1 MQGLNLIHVGFLAAA
16 LVVVLPIII
25 HLLFRQRARTVQV
38 GTLRFLLQVVR
49 ENRRRQRIQQWMLL
63 SLRMLAVLLLA
74 LLFGRPYW
82 DQSQFRGLDQEVVLI
97 VDRSASMHARDSAGE
112 TSFDRAIVSA
122 KRELSQLDDNVIVHV
137 AVSDAAGVMEIPPD
151 QLWQTVPTQAAT
163 DLGLAYSWARDLV
176 AASGRATRKIVMI
189 TDLQQSGLPRTPM
202 QQLPEGVDFAI
213 RDVGDSLIQN
223 VAIESVESLSTEIHP
238 ERQVSVRIVLR
249 NHGPIPVRNL
259 TATCEV
265 EHVSGVRFSGERQ
278 VDISGHGNVVV
289 AFPLAITTDGLYK
302 GRVAINSADALAFDN
317 ERWIAFEARHP
328 DRVLLID
335 GQSGS
340 FNFDNETYFLET
352 ALRLQTEEI
361 EGKMRS
367 FEVERIAWE
376 ASKEIPP
383 LDGFRSVV
391 LANVRSLSAR
401 DGEQLNAYVRQGGS
415 LLIFAGDQ
423 VSKESLSELQ
433 KQRVL
438 PGIIGDASM
447 LGRLRVD
454 RWDAE
459 HTMLACFSDPQHGD
473 LRRLEFREVLPL
485 NSLEPDS
492 RVLLSAGDVIVAAE
506 RHVEKGRCL
515 YFGSTADRDWTE
527 LPRMSLY
534 VPLMRRLLAY
544 LTGQLEERPA
554 TINAVVSKPNETAGI
569 TPIDG
574 DDGHWIV
581 RNIDPRESALEQVTP
596 EALAKLAGVEL
607 KESMDDKFA
616 AAGLTLPRDS
626 LRPDEI
632 WTIVV
637 WLLFAVLAAEM
648 LLAGRVP

>member
-1 MQGLNLIHVGFLAAA
+1 
-16 LVVVLPIII
+16 
-25 HLLFRQRARTVQV
+25 
-38 GTLRFLLQVVR
+38 
-49 ENRRRQRIQQWMLL
+49 
-63 SLRMLAVLLLA
+63 
-74 LLFGRPYW
+74 
-82 DQSQFRGLDQEVVLI
+82 
-97 VDRSASMHARDSAGE
+97 
-112 TSFDRAIVSA
+112 
-122 KRELSQLDDNVIVHV
+122 
-137 AVSDAAGVMEIPPD
+137 
-151 QLWQTVPTQAAT
+151 
-163 DLGLAYSWARDLV
+163 
-176 AASGRATRKIVMI
+176 
-189 TDLQQSGLPRTPM
+189 
-202 QQLPEGVDFAI
+202 
-213 RDVGDSLIQN
+213 
-223 VAIESVESLSTEIHP
+223 
-238 ERQVSVRIVLR
+238 
-249 NHGPIPVRNL
+249 
-259 TATCEV
+259 
-265 EHVSGVRFSGERQ
+265 
-278 VDISGHGNVVV
+278 
-289 AFPLAITTDGLYK
+289 
-302 GRVAINSADALAFDN
+302 
-317 ERWIAFEARHP
+317 
-328 DRVLLID
+328 
-335 GQSGS
+335 
-340 FNFDNETYFLET
+340 
-352 ALRLQTEEI
+352 
-361 EGKMRS
+361 
-367 FEVERIAWE
+367 
-376 ASKEIPP
+376 
-383 LDGFRSVV
+383 
-391 LANVRSLSAR
+391 
-401 DGEQLNAYVRQGGS
+401 LNAYVRQGGS

-433 KQRVL
+433 KQQVL

-459 HTMLACFSDPQHGD
+459 HPMLACFSDPQHGD

-554 TINAVVSKPNETAGI
+554 IINAVVSNPNETAGI

-574 DDGHWIV
+574 NDGHWMV
-581 RNIDPRESALEQVTP
+581 RNIDPRESALKQVTP